1 MNIYLIG
8 MPGCGK
14 SSVGQ
19 ALALETKYN
28 YIDLD
33 HYIEKKNNMSIPEIF
48 DKFGET
54 RFRELEKA
62 ALNDFKDKDNYII
75 SCGGGIIGNL
85 DNKKLMYGKC
95 VYIKV
100 DINEL
105 KRRISNDKLNIRP
118 MFKTKTVEEL
128 YKERKDKYAFFS
140 DIDVDNK
147 AIMECVNEIR
157 RGLEIWKRY

>member
-14 SSVGQ
+14 SSVGK
-19 ALALETKYN
+19 ALSAETKYK

-33 HYIEKKNNMSIPEIF
+33 HYIEQKIKMSIPEIF
-48 DKFGET
+48 DSFGEAK
-54 RFRELEKA
+54 FREYEKD
-62 ALNDFKDKDNYII
+62 ALNDFKDKDGYII

-85 DNKKLMYGKC
+85 DNKKLMFGKC

-105 KRRISNDKLNIRP
+105 KSRISADKVNIRP

-140 DIDVDNK
+140 DLDVENK
-147 AIMECVNEIR
+147 VVSECVKEIR
-157 RGLEIWKRY
+157 RGLKI